1 MISCI
6 VVYDFP
12 AGSSIPT
19 LGQPYE
25 ALWKVLH
32 RYRLYPG
39 RCSIQFI
46 PFPKPFYRAQVRTK
60 LRFEKIT

>member
-32 RYRLYPG
+32 RYRLYPAMLYPVY
-39 RCSIQFI
+39 
-46 PFPKPFYRAQVRTK
+46 PFSQAFLSGPGPH
-60 LRFEKIT
+60 